1 MISISKWWWYGV
13 SELEDRK
20 IEITHS
26 DHRKNS
32 KTMKRVEMLWV
43 KTENSNIYFLLFEKS
58 NISVTEIP
66 EKKVNNVVQKKYE
79 EMLIENVSHLVK
91 DTPRD
96 SRGSVNPK

>member
-1 MISISKWWWYGV
+1 
-13 SELEDRK
+13 
-20 IEITHS
+20 
-26 DHRKNS
+26 
-32 KTMKRVEMLWV
+32 
-43 KTENSNIYFLLFEKS
+43 
-58 NISVTEIP
+58 VTEIP